1 MNASDRLVRVAPY
14 VGRLLE
20 DETVQEQLAQAF
32 SGLRRSSEIAKRQG
46 AAAAVN
52 DRRLHR
58 QLGDAVR
65 SLSRA
70 GQSLAAPPPK
80 RRRGRRALLLAA
92 AAGASV
98 ILARRRQP

>member
-1 MNASDRLVRVAPY
+1 MNAAEQLVRVAPY

-20 DETVQEQLAQAF
+20 DETVQEHLAQAV
-32 SGLRRSSEIAKRQG
+32 SGLRRSSQIAKREG
-46 AAAAVN
+46 VADAVS

-58 QLGDAVR
+58 QLANAVQ

-70 GQSLAAPPPK
+70 RQGLAAPPPK
-80 RRRGRRALLLAA
+80 RRRGRRALLGGA

-98 ILARRRQP
+98 LLARRLVA